1 MATEIYRD
9 AWGIPHLRAGSAA
22 ELARAQGLVTASD
35 RAWQLETERHRA
47 QGTSASFLGGSA
59 LAWDRF
65 ARRARLDDTA
75 RRCFA
80 DVERRDP
87 ETARWVRAYVD
98 GVNDG
103 LAGSPAPEFARTGLT
118 PGRWEPW
125 TPLAVWLATHILFAG
140 FPAKLWREQVAAHLG
155 ADAIGLFAADGPGTS
170 GSNGWL
176 VSGER
181 TVTGQAVIAGDPHR
195 WIEDPGVYQQ
205 IHLSCPEFDVVGL
218 AVPGVPGIAHF
229 GHTGTVAWAITN
241 AMSDYQDL
249 YRERLRRTGAGV
261 EALDP
266 DGVWRRAARH
276 TETVEV
282 AGEDPVEVEVIETGR
297 GPVIIGGPEGL
308 DGDPADP
315 SDPSG
320 APVAISLR
328 YPPRVTGDLGFA
340 ALLPL
345 LRARRVADVD
355 GALDRWAEP
364 VNVVQAADTEGG
376 VLHRVAG
383 RVPLRAGANSLRVV
397 PAWEPGHEWRGW
409 HATPR
414 AGLTDG
420 VAVMANQRGPAAPLG
435 VEFAPP
441 HRADRI
447 TALLAGKAR
456 WSAAGMPAIHTD
468 THLASASPL
477 LDRLVAL
484 DGLTPEAAALRDRL
498 LGWDRRMDAGSADA
512 ALYAAVRGA
521 VVRRLAAHPALAALT
536 TPPMYPEVF
545 QPWLALV
552 PRVGF
557 ALEHLL
563 RAGDLFGIDRPAAVR
578 AAIEEVALRPP
589 AGVWG
594 DTHRLAPWR
603 ALEPE
608 QPYDEPGL
616 SGDHDCV
623 LCTSGVPGLTDRA
636 ARGPAARY
644 VWDLARREDSRWVVP
659 LGASGVPGSPHHR
672 DQLPLWLAGDL
683 VPVVT
688 DWTRL
693 KKERDV

>member
-1 MATEIYRD
+1 MTTEIYRD

-22 ELARAQGLVTASD
+22 GLAHAQGLVTARD
-35 RAWQLETERHRA
+35 RAWQLEVERHRA

-80 DVERRDP
+80 DLVRRDP

-98 GVNDG
+98 GVNEG
-103 LAGSPAPEFARTGLT
+103 LAGSTAPEFARTGLT

-125 TPLAVWLATHILFAG
+125 TPLGVWLATHILFAG

-176 VSGER
+176 VGGER

-315 SDPSG
+315 SG
-320 APVAISLR
+320 LPVAISLR

-345 LRARRVADVD
+345 LRARRVTDVD
-355 GALDRWAEP
+355 RAFDRWAEP

-383 RVPLRAGANSLRVV
+383 WVPLRAKANSLRVV
-397 PAWEPGHEWRGW
+397 PAWEPGHDWRGR
-409 HATPR
+409 HVTPR

-447 TALLAGKAR
+447 AALLAGKER
-456 WSAAGMPAIHTD
+456 WSAADMPAIHTD
-468 THLASASPL
+468 THLASASSL
-477 LDRLVAL
+477 LDRLAAL
-484 DGLTPEAAALRDRL
+484 DGLTPEASALRDRL

-512 ALYAAVRGA
+512 ALYAAVRAA
-521 VVRRLAAHPALAALT
+521 VVRRLAAHPAFAALT
-536 TPPMYPEVF
+536 TPPVYPEVF

-563 RAGDLFGIDRPAAVR
+563 RAGELFGVDRPAAVR

-644 VWDLARREDSRWVVP
+644 VWDLARRKDSRWVVP

-688 DWTRL
+688 DWT
-693 KKERDV
+693 KMTKERDV